1 MSLHLNLRRPKTAL
15 NKIVE
20 KLGRKRPVARL
31 MKETGRASSNP
42 VFLVGIYSGTEKIGE
57 GYGSS
62 LEMAE
67 ERGCKDALR
76 NYYLKE
82 LKEIELPEV
91 DEEDSISFFEE
102 SVKK

>member
-1 MSLHLNLRRPKTAL
+1 MSLHLNLTRPKTSL

-31 MKETGRASSNP
+31 LKETGRASNNP
-42 VFLVGIYSGTEKIGE
+42 VFLVGMYSGTEKIGE
-57 GYGSS
+57 GHGSS

-67 ERGCKDALR
+67 IRAAKDALR

-82 LKEIELPEV
+82 LKDIELPEL
-91 DEEDSISFFEE
+91 DEEDSISFLEE
-102 SVKK
+102 SPKN